1 MRTHPFGADGP
12 ALGVVGQGT
21 WYLDEARRA
30 DAIAA
35 LRAGLDH
42 GLAHIDTAEMYGDG
56 AAEELV
62 G

>member
-12 ALGVVGQGT
+12 ALRVVGQGT

-42 GLAHIDTAEMYGDG
+42 GLAHIDTAEM
-56 AAEELV
+56 
-62 G
+62 